1 MTVTDH
7 TTVDSGV
14 SVVPSFTMAAAT
26 LRDVLTGGVVATG
39 KDDMFPT
46 LTGVRFSW
54 ADGGAVEIAATDRY
68 RLVVGVT
75 TTTGQND
82 GEFLLYR
89 KHALEIAKALPKPAR
104 GMRDA
109 DITVSVVDK
118 YVVFRIDTT
127 EGSLTREYRTL
138 DGEFPR
144 YRSLIPSDDVLT
156 GDVADGFSCNPAY
169 MADVA
174 KLPHERN
181 TPVSWRFQNSLR
193 PAVATYPEHNGVS
206 WTYLLMPVRIPA

>member
-1 MTVTDH
+1 
-7 TTVDSGV
+7 
-14 SVVPSFTMAAAT
+14 
-26 LRDVLTGGVVATG
+26 LTGGVVATG
-39 KDDMFPT
+39 KDDALPT

-54 ADGGAVEIAATDRY
+54 ADGGTVEIAATDRY
-68 RLVVGVT
+68 RLVVGTT

-82 GEFLLYR
+82 GAFLLYR
-89 KHALEIAKALPKPAR
+89 KHALELAKLLPTPGR
-104 GMRDA
+104 GRVPDA
-109 DITVSVVDK
+109 DITVSVVDR
-118 YVVFRIDTT
+118 YVVFRIDTL
-127 EGSLTREYRTL
+127 EGSITREYRTL

-144 YRSLIPSDDVLT
+144 YRSLMPSDDVLT

-169 MADVA
+169 LADVA